1 MKTFWRYMIQICLT
15 DLHKLYICDVILT
28 GNEYSLYFM
37 YYRVLF
43 VVVFNALICLLQ
55 ISFVRFSFCSKN
67 NFAQFNFKRL
77 RSCSFRFFKLSIR
90 DVVDL
95 LCHLSKWPQ
104 IFFFF
109 FKVISLMTLDV
120 KVLHEKQTQ
129 WPQSETKQ
137 KEVHCKL
144 NLINCNNVVTS
155 TFEQFVG
162 VPSHQQLYSNS
173 HCF

>member
-1 MKTFWRYMIQICLT
+1 MIQICLT

-55 ISFVRFSFCSKN
+55 ISFVRFH
-67 NFAQFNFKRL
+67 FALK
-77 RSCSFRFFKLSIR
+77 IT
-90 DVVDL
+90 L
-95 LCHLSKWPQ
+95 LNLILNDYALALFAFLNCRYVMWW
-104 IFFFF
+104 IFFAIWVNDRKFF
-109 FKVISLMTLDV
+109 IFKVRSLMTLDV